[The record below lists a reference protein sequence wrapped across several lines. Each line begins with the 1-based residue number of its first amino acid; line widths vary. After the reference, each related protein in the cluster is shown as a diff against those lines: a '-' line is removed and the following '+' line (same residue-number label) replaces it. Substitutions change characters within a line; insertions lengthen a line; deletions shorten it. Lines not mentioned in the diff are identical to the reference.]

1 MVTAKVTSLAVSRA
15 FSEGGG
21 RQMELGLAGNWR
33 PKEAGGGAR
42 QAGRGTHASTIGGIP
57 QFLRLT
63 KVNKTKLTEKGP
75 RDEV

>member
-1 MVTAKVTSLAVSRA
+1 MVTAKVTSLVVSRA

-42 QAGRGTHASTIGGIP
+42 QAGRGTLLLQSGG
-57 QFLRLT
+57 FLSF
-63 KVNKTKLTEKGP
+63 
-75 RDEV
+75 